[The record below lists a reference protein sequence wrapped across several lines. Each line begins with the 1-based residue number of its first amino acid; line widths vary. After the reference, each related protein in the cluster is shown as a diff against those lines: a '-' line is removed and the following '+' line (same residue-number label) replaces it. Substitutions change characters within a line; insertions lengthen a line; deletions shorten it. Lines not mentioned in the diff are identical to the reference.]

1 VILLIDENLSPRLV
15 DIAYENVRCIH
26 VNQLKPTRNAV
37 IKDDLLRKLSL
48 NYSFVLV
55 TKDNDFVKSWV
66 SRKVPEKL
74 IFIHDDFLSMG
85 DLIDSYKKQIPLL
98 VPLILAYDFI
108 EFSNKGIR
116 LPFEQLL
123 PYDS

>member
-1 VILLIDENLSPRLV
+1 MILLIDENLSPRLV

>member
-15 DIAYENVRCIH
+15 DIVHDNVRCIH
-26 VNQLKPTRNAV
+26 VNQLKPTRNTV
-37 IKDDLLRKLSL
+37 IKDDFLRKLSL
-48 NYSFVLV
+48 NYPFVLV

-66 SRKVPEKL
+66 SRKVPDKL
-74 IFIHDDFLSMG
+74 IFIHDNFKSMA

-123 PYDS
+123 PFDS